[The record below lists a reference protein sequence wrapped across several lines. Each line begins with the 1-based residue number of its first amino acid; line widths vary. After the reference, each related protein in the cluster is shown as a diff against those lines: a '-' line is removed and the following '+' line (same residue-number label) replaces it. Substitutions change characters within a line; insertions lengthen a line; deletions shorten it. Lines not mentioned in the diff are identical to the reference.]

1 MSSICVFKSGS
12 LNDMYR
18 CCKNMVLICVFKL
31 VIMFVF
37 NIGMNTDMDNSNVEN
52 PEEFD
57 DMKSKI
63 KMRIDVQMKLQERL
77 KTEGVNDGD
86 AKFLSSCVK
95 GMDNNNFEMAKVWA
109 EKGVD
114 EAVKQMFVNPE
125 NGQEMGYAEMRS
137 FYG

>member
-125 NGQEMGYAEMRS
+125 NGQEIGYAKMRS

>member
-1 MSSICVFKSGS
+1 
-12 LNDMYR
+12 
-18 CCKNMVLICVFKL
+18 MVLICVFKL